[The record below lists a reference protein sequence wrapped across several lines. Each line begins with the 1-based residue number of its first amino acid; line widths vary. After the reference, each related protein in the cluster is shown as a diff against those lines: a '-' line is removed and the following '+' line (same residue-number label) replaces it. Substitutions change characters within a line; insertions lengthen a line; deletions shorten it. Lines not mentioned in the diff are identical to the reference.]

1 VKVGKHTLQMGRGGG
16 EVLSKVRLSKV
27 VPVAQQCQCL
37 DLDGYLSI
45 TKSEQGVEIWI
56 VLRSGFW

>member
-1 VKVGKHTLQMGRGGG
+1 MGRGGG